1 MQDFLSHLPLTF
13 HLENLNLC
21 EWAQNTNLA
30 GSHLLRK
37 DIDQR
42 RVLSL
47 SCMYKGWTAVER
59 GSWCFFLIRKSGW
72 HAAKKAKTRFNS
84 QTTTSLLK
92 IKLSI
97 QIRWD
102 AHKSGKAVL
111 GSIMTLL
118 TLLLIMLTDLLAWEH
133 IKTLQPP
140 FTRCFRYKKGRFEI
154 WTGSHKNRV
163 GFKDD
168 DQFGWGK

>member
-1 MQDFLSHLPLTF
+1 MSSKHKLGRFTF
-13 HLENLNLC
+13 VQERHRPKTCLEFVMHVQRLNSC
-21 EWAQNTNLA
+21 
-30 GSHLLRK
+30 RK
-37 DIDQR
+37 R
-42 RVLSL
+42 FMVF
-47 SCMYKGWTAVER
+47 
-59 GSWCFFLIRKSGW
+59 FFLIRKSGW